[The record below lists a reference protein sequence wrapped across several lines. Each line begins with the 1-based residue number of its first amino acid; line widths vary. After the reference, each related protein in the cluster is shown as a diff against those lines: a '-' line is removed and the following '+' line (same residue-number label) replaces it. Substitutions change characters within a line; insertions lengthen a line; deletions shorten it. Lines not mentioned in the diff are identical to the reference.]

1 MNGSVMNTSKIARQR
16 GRPPAFDYDEA
27 LTSAMHVFWS
37 HGYEGSSMAALT
49 VAMGINKPS
58 LYGAFGSKE
67 ELFRK
72 VVQKYLAGPVAY
84 IGEALSEPTAYRMVE
99 KLLTMSAEFLTRD
112 QNPRGCMV
120 IQGALTCGEGAELIQ
135 QELRARR
142 SAYENSLRQRF
153 ERACAEGDLPANE
166 SPMALAKY
174 VATIHQGM
182 SVQAT
187 SGASKGELLQVVARV
202 LKYWPV
208 VERPEAD
215 SSKDQALESNA

>member
-1 MNGSVMNTSKIARQR
+1 MSKIMSGNVMNISKIARQR
-16 GRPPAFDYDEA
+16 GRPPAFDHDEA
-27 LTSAMHVFWS
+27 LTKAMHVFWS

-49 VAMGINKPS
+49 EAMGINKPS

-84 IGEALSEPTAYRMVE
+84 IGAALNEPTAYRVVE

-135 QELRARR
+135 QELKARR
-142 SAYENSLRQRF
+142 SAYEDNLRQRF
-153 ERACAEGDLPANE
+153 ERACAEGDLPPNE
-166 SPMALAKY
+166 SPAALSKY
-174 VATIHQGM
+174 VATVHQGM

-187 SGASKGELLQVVARV
+187 SGASKSELLEIVTRV
-202 LKYWPV
+202 LQHWPV
-208 VERPEAD
+208 VERPGTGT
-215 SSKDQALESNA
+215 SKP

>member
-1 MNGSVMNTSKIARQR
+1 MSNQEWHVMNTSKIVRQR
-16 GRPPAFDYDEA
+16 GRPPAFDHDEA
-27 LTSAMHVFWS
+27 LNKAMHVFWS

-49 VAMGINKPS
+49 EAMGINKPS

-72 VVQKYLAGPVAY
+72 VVQQYLAGPVAY
-84 IGEALSEPTAYRMVE
+84 IGAALSEPTAYRTVE
-99 KLLTMSAEFLTRD
+99 KLLTTSAEFLTRD

-135 QELRARR
+135 QELRTRR
-142 SAYENSLRQRF
+142 SAYEDGLRLRF
-153 ERACAEGDLPANE
+153 ERARAEGDLPPDE
-166 SPMALAKY
+166 SPAKLAKY

-187 SGASKGELLQVVARV
+187 SGASKSELLEVVGRV
-202 LKYWPV
+202 LKHWPV
-208 VERPEAD
+208 MKSTAHGLSQPPRA
-215 SSKDQALESNA
+215 